1 MVTYYIISC
10 ISSLVVF
17 IISLVAIS
25 KHNNNSW
32 LLTGGGNYI
41 IFGFGVGIT
50 DIVVVLIDLQRHY
63 FLFDSGSGYGLYASI
78 DISVAIR

>member
-25 KHNNNSW
+25 KHNNSW